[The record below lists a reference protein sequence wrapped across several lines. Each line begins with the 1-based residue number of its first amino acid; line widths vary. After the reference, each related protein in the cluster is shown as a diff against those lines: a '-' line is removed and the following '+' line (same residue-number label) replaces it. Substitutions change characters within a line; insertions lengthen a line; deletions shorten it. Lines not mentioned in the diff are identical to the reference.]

1 MSSFHSLSISF
12 SRFSSSFHFIVLFYL
27 LSYFT
32 QFQLPYFVCC
42 IILAFFPYFSWK
54 QESILF
60 KAGCLTGRIYSVT
73 RKKVSLFFAT
83 RPGGTQAAL
92 CRGND
97 FRLSLEY
104 TSDCRTD
111 GRQGNQIPRSETSA
125 LRFRSPMRKR
135 VHALRSFPPKICLF
149 VLPNYPSSSC
159 ILDQGSFLG
168 ERASRID
175 E

>member
-1 MSSFHSLSISF
+1 MEYELVPLSLSISF
-12 SRFSSSFHFIVLFYL
+12 FRFSSSFHFTVLFYL
-27 LSYFT
+27 
-32 QFQLPYFVCC
+32 V
-42 IILAFFPYFSWK
+42 LASLFCLLYHSSFFPYFSWK

-60 KAGCLTGRIYSVT
+60 KAGCPTGRIYSVT

-104 TSDCRTD
+104 TSDCRTN
-111 GRQGNQIPRSETSA
+111 GRQGNRIPQSETSA

-159 ILDQGSFLG
+159 ILD
-168 ERASRID
+168 
-175 E
+175 